1 MLNLMASPYDWHLE
15 WSWVLVGLGLGLD
28 VGLGLGHSGRQLN
41 RTTEQDHPIV
51 H

>member
-1 MLNLMASPYDWHLE
+1 MLNLMASPYDWHLNIHG
-15 WSWVLVGLGLGLD
+15 LLLGLGLGWD

-41 RTTEQDHPIV
+41 RITEQDHPIV